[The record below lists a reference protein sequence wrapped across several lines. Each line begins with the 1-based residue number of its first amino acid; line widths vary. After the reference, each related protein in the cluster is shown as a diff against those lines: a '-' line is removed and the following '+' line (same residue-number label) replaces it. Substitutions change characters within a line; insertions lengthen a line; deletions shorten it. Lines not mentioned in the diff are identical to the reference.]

1 LLLQKYNYKSFIAVK
16 VSEVFKVD
24 VVGVGLNATDTL
36 IQVPRYPASGSK
48 VDSLSINVLP
58 GGQVATAMIACQS
71 WGMRT
76 RYVGKLGDDM
86 AAELHRKEFSRSA
99 VEAQII
105 TVGGCHSP
113 QSFIIVDPQGE
124 RTVLW
129 ERDERLVLQP
139 EELKR
144 EWIVNARALLVD
156 GCDTSAAITAAAWAH
171 EAGIPVIADLDAAYP
186 DVEALMSSIDFL
198 IVSRDFPERVV
209 GEARLEKSLPLIK
222 DRYGCKLTAA
232 TLGAGGVL
240 AWDGERFHHASAYRV
255 PVVDST
261 GAGDIFHAGFIYG
274 LLQDWP
280 LQRQLDLACAAAG
293 LNCTGVGARGGIRSI
308 DEIEKLMETG
318 TRYPGSFDI

>member
-1 LLLQKYNYKSFIAVK
+1 VTELS
-16 VSEVFKVD
+16 KVD

-36 IQVPRYPASGSK
+36 IRVARYPASGSK
-48 VDSLSINVLP
+48 VDSLYINVLP
-58 GGQVATAMIACQS
+58 GGQVATAMIACQN
-71 WGMRT
+71 WGMRA
-76 RYVGKLGDDM
+76 RYVGKLGDDH
-86 AAELHRKEFSRSA
+86 AAELHRKEFSRAA
-99 VEAQII
+99 VEAQVIP
-105 TVGGCHSP
+105 VRGCNSA

-129 ERDERLVLQP
+129 GRDERLVLQP

-156 GCDTSAAITAAAWAH
+156 GCDTGAAITAASWAH
-171 EAGIPVIADLDAAYP
+171 EAGIPVIADLDDAYP
-186 DVEALMSSIDFL
+186 NVEALMSRIDFL

-232 TLGAGGVL
+232 TLGANGVL
-240 AWDGERFHHASAYRV
+240 AWDGERFHHACAYRV

-274 LLQDWP
+274 LLQDSP

-308 DEIEKLMETG
+308 DEIERLMLTG
-318 TRYPGSFDI
+318 ARYPRSFDV

>member
-1 LLLQKYNYKSFIAVK
+1 VTEL
-16 VSEVFKVD
+16 FKVD

-36 IQVPRYPASGSK
+36 IQVASYPASGSK

-71 WGMRT
+71 WGMPT
-76 RYVGKLGDDM
+76 RYVGKLGDDN
-86 AAELHRKEFSRSA
+86 AAELHRKEFRRSA
-99 VEAQII
+99 VEAQIV
-105 TVGGCHSP
+105 TVRGCNSA
-113 QSFIIVDPQGE
+113 QSFILVDPQGE

-129 ERDERLVLQP
+129 GRDERLVLQP

-156 GCDTSAAITAAAWAH
+156 GCDTRAAITAAAWAQ

-186 DVEALMSSIDFL
+186 NVEALMSSIDFL

-209 GEARLEKSLPLIK
+209 GEARLEKSLPMIK

-232 TLGAGGVL
+232 TLGASGVL

-293 LNCTGVGARGGIRSI
+293 LNCTGVGARGGIRSV
-308 DEIEKLMETG
+308 DEIEKLIETG
-318 TRYPGSFDI
+318 ARYPRSFGI

>member
-1 LLLQKYNYKSFIAVK
+1 VTELS
-16 VSEVFKVD
+16 KVD

-36 IQVPRYPASGSK
+36 IQVARYPASGSK

-58 GGQVATAMIACQS
+58 GGQVATAMIACQN
-71 WGMRT
+71 WGMRA
-76 RYVGKLGDDM
+76 RYVGKLGDDH
-86 AAELHRKEFSRSA
+86 AAELHRKEFSRAA
-99 VEAQII
+99 VEAQVI
-105 TVGGCHSP
+105 TVRGCNSA

-129 ERDERLVLQP
+129 GRDKRLVLQP

-156 GCDTSAAITAAAWAH
+156 GCDTDAAITAAAWAH
-171 EAGIPVIADLDAAYP
+171 EAGIPVIADLDDAYP
-186 DVEALMSSIDFL
+186 NVEALMSRIDFL

-209 GEARLEKSLPLIK
+209 GEAHLEKSLPLIK

-232 TLGAGGVL
+232 TLGANGVL
-240 AWDGERFHHASAYRV
+240 AWDGECFHHACAYRV

-280 LQRQLDLACAAAG
+280 LQRQLDFACAAAG
-293 LNCTGVGARGGIRSI
+293 LNCTGVGARGGILSLN
-308 DEIEKLMETG
+308 EIEKLMVTG
-318 TRYPGSFDI
+318 ARYSRSFHI